1 MNEHGEDWRSKLE
14 EEAGPGVLPDDLI
27 RAREPG
33 RGREAN
39 TPGEIPARGWKDIL
53 WRVFWAISEDRIL
66 STSGGVAFFALLAV
80 FPAIATIV
88 SLYGLFADTSTIR
101 GHLSLLAGILPGGV
115 LELIGEQISL
125 IVTQGN
131 DTLGVAFIVGF
142 LVALWSANS
151 GVAALF
157 DALNVVY
164 GEKEKRSL
172 LRFYATT
179 FLLTLGMIGFIILAI
194 SAVVVAPV
202 VLTFMGFVTPAE
214 RLLAIL
220 RWPVLL
226 VIVGMWLA
234 VIYRYGPSRRDPKWR
249 WVTWGSVTAAV
260 LWLAASMLFSWYVA
274 NFDSYNKTYGS
285 LGAGVGFMVWI
296 WLSVVIVLLGAEL
309 NAEMEHQTAR
319 TAPMARPSRLAPA
332 GPTWRIMS
340 VRRTPDAGGNA
351 VAETPPGITRALVD
365 ASRWHGSPQGPTT
378 PITQLVQFCSRRPPW
393 RRTRHLRTDPHQR
406 RNAEPRQV
414 DPCQCPPHSRQVA
427 CHRSAPARAAGDSSR
442 LCRESRRSS

>member
-1 MNEHGEDWRSKLE
+1 MNEHGEDWRSKLA
-14 EEAGPGVLPDDLI
+14 EEASPGVLPDDLA
-27 RAREPG
+27 RAHEPG

-39 TPGEIPARGWKDIL
+39 TPKQIPARGWKDIF
-53 WRVFWAISEDRIL
+53 WRMFWGISEDRIL

-88 SLYGLFADTSTIR
+88 SLYGLFADASTIR

-115 LELIGEQISL
+115 LDLLGEQIAL
-125 IVTQGN
+125 ITTQGS
-131 DTLGVAFIVGF
+131 DTLSLAFVVGF

-172 LRFYATT
+172 MRFYATT

-194 SAVVVAPV
+194 TAVVVAPV

-220 RWPVLL
+220 RWPILL
-226 VIVGMWLA
+226 VVVGLWRA

-249 WVTWGSVTAAV
+249 WVTWGSATASI
-260 LWLAASMLFSWYVA
+260 LWLTASILFSWYVA
-274 NFDSYNKTYGS
+274 NFDSYNNTYGS

-296 WLSVVIVLLGAEL
+296 WLSVVIVLLGADL

-319 TAPMARPSRLAPA
+319 DSTEGAPKPLGARGATMADHVGAA
-332 GPTWRIMS
+332 
-340 VRRTPDAGGNA
+340 
-351 VAETPPGITRALVD
+351 
-365 ASRWHGSPQGPTT
+365 QG
-378 PITQLVQFCSRRPPW
+378 
-393 RRTRHLRTDPHQR
+393 
-406 RNAEPRQV
+406 
-414 DPCQCPPHSRQVA
+414 
-427 CHRSAPARAAGDSSR
+427 
-442 LCRESRRSS
+442 

>member
-14 EEAGPGVLPDDLI
+14 EEAAPGALSDDLN
-27 RAREPG
+27 RAHEPS

-39 TPGEIPARGWKDIL
+39 TPKEIPARGWKDIL
-53 WRVFWAISEDRIL
+53 WRMLWGISEDRIL

-88 SLYGLFADTSTIR
+88 SLYGLFADASTIR

-115 LELIGEQISL
+115 LGLIGEQISL
-125 IVTQGN
+125 ISTQGS
-131 DTLGVAFIVGF
+131 DTLSVAFIVGF

-179 FLLTLGMIGFIILAI
+179 FLLTLGMIGFVILAI

-202 VLTFMGFVTPAE
+202 VLTFMGIVTPAE

-220 RWPVLL
+220 RWPILL
-226 VIVGMWLA
+226 VVVGVWLA

-249 WVTWGSVTAAV
+249 WVTWGSATAAV

-296 WLSVVIVLLGAEL
+296 WLSVVIVLLGADL
-309 NAEMEHQTAR
+309 NAEMEHQTAQDS
-319 TAPMARPSRLAPA
+319 T
-332 GPTWRIMS
+332 
-340 VRRTPDAGGNA
+340 
-351 VAETPPGITRALVD
+351 E
-365 ASRWHGSPQGPTT
+365 GSPKPLGARGAYMANH
-378 PITQLVQFCSRRPPW
+378 VGAS
-393 RRTRHLRTDPHQR
+393 QR
-406 RNAEPRQV
+406 
-414 DPCQCPPHSRQVA
+414 
-427 CHRSAPARAAGDSSR
+427 
-442 LCRESRRSS
+442 

>member
-1 MNEHGEDWRSKLE
+1 MNEHGDDWRSKVE
-14 EEAGPGVLPDDLI
+14 EEAAPGVLPDDLN
-27 RAREPG
+27 RANEPG

-39 TPGEIPARGWKDIL
+39 TPGQIPARGWKDIL
-53 WRVFWAISEDRIL
+53 WRMLWGISEDRIL
-66 STSGGVAFFALLAV
+66 ATSGGVAFFALLAV

-88 SLYGLFADTSTIR
+88 SLYGLIADTSTIR

-125 IVTQGN
+125 IATQGN
-131 DTLGVAFIVGF
+131 DKLSVAFIIGI

-172 LRFYATT
+172 SRFYATT

-194 SAVVVAPV
+194 SVVVVTPV
-202 VLTFMGFVTPAE
+202 VLTFVGFVTPAE
-214 RLLAIL
+214 RLLAML
-220 RWPVLL
+220 RWPLL
-226 VIVGMWLA
+226 LAVVGVWLA

-249 WVTWGSVTAAV
+249 WVTWGSVAAAV

-296 WLSVVIVLLGAEL
+296 WLSVVIVLLGADL

-319 TAPMARPSRLAPA
+319 DSTEGTPKPLGARGANMADHV
-332 GPTWRIMS
+332 G
-340 VRRTPDAGGNA
+340 
-351 VAETPPGITRALVD
+351 
-365 ASRWHGSPQGPTT
+365 ASR
-378 PITQLVQFCSRRPPW
+378 
-393 RRTRHLRTDPHQR
+393 
-406 RNAEPRQV
+406 A
-414 DPCQCPPHSRQVA
+414 
-427 CHRSAPARAAGDSSR
+427 
-442 LCRESRRSS
+442 

>member
-14 EEAGPGVLPDDLI
+14 EEASPSVLPDDLAH
-27 RAREPG
+27 AREPD

-39 TPGEIPARGWKDIL
+39 SPAEIPARGWKDIL
-53 WRVFWAISEDRIL
+53 WRVFWQISDDRIL
-66 STSGGVAFFALLAV
+66 ATSGGVAFFALLAV

-88 SLYGLFADTSTIR
+88 SLYGLFADVSTIR

-115 LELIGEQISL
+115 LELIGGQIGL
-125 IVTQGN
+125 IVTQGS

-142 LVALWSANS
+142 VVALWSANS

-179 FLLTLGMIGFIILAI
+179 FLLTLGMIGFVVLAI
-194 SAVVVAPV
+194 GAVVVTPV
-202 VLTFMGFVTPAE
+202 VLSFMGFMTQAE
-214 RLLAIL
+214 RFLAIL
-220 RWPVLL
+220 RWPILL
-226 VIVGMWLA
+226 IVVGVWLA
-234 VIYRYGPSRRDPKWR
+234 IIYRYGPSRRDPKWR
-249 WVTWGSVTAAV
+249 WVTWGSTMAAV

-319 TAPMARPSRLAPA
+319 DSTEGTPKPLGARGANMADHV
-332 GPTWRIMS
+332 G
-340 VRRTPDAGGNA
+340 
-351 VAETPPGITRALVD
+351 
-365 ASRWHGSPQGPTT
+365 ASH
-378 PITQLVQFCSRRPPW
+378 
-393 RRTRHLRTDPHQR
+393 
-406 RNAEPRQV
+406 A
-414 DPCQCPPHSRQVA
+414 
-427 CHRSAPARAAGDSSR
+427 
-442 LCRESRRSS
+442 